1 MKKLTLDLD
10 MLAVD
15 SFATGDAADGRGTVR
30 GHDTRFTEFCNT
42 KKTNCGNTCDPL
54 CAVEAA
60 APQPAKPDEPFE

>member
-1 MKKLTLDLD
+1 MKKLMLDLD

-42 KKTNCGNTCDPL
+42 KKTCGSTCAPL
-54 CAVEAA
+54 CAAEEIAH
-60 APQPAKPDEPFE
+60 QPAKPDEPFE

>member
-1 MKKLTLDLD
+1 MKKLTLELET
-10 MLAVD
+10 LVVD

-42 KKTNCGNTCDPL
+42 KKTCGNTCAPL
-54 CAVEAA
+54 CAVEEDA